1 MPPANAPSLRKKP
14 LCRLYRDNEYESRVP
29 ALFNGKDLTG
39 WKTDPKQPG
48 NWHVE
53 NGVLI
58 GSGPSISHLYTE
70 RDDFTD
76 FHLRVEARFNKGGSS
91 GVYFRCP
98 FGPSLP
104 ADDPKW
110 PDGFEATINNARI
123 VRNITG
129 GLYPGVGRRCVYSPV
144 DKVTRVPFGQWFTLE
159 VIADGDALAVL
170 VNGKS
175 SGYHVDRR
183 QDSLFQ
189 RPHRLATVQP
199 RDADRVPQDRD
210 QGTEPLEPERSEGDR
225 HFPDTMGRVNRVA
238 FSPDGLRIL
247 SGGNS
252 IES

>member
-1 MPPANAPSLRKKP
+1 MIASLAPRLNGKYSGKSRRIRRWRRLTNRAVRQCRRTLPTTAFVMERGMPPRTLHPRRKSPPCRPSSRTTTRKAEFQP
-14 LCRLYRDNEYESRVP
+14 
-29 ALFNGKDLTG
+29 LFNGKDLTG

-53 NGVLI
+53 NGVLV

-123 VRNITG
+123 VRDSTG
-129 GLYPGVGRRCVYSPV
+129 GLYPGVGNEVFITDFTHRCPS
-144 DKVTRVPFGQWFTLE
+144 D
-159 VIADGDALAVL
+159 
-170 VNGKS
+170 
-175 SGYHVDRR
+175 SGSRWR
-183 QDSLFQ
+183 
-189 RPHRLATVQP
+189 
-199 RDADRVPQDRD
+199 
-210 QGTEPLEPERSEGDR
+210 
-225 HFPDTMGRVNRVA
+225 
-238 FSPDGLRIL
+238 
-247 SGGNS
+247 
-252 IES
+252 